1 MYMTILFVIIVSIMV
16 LYQRWKEGNW
26 VNLISVFMGPYIP
39 LVFLNNFFVYK
50 NGFDKINDDVLV
62 MILTSFIVFFS
73 GSLLFKVKK
82 NSTNKEEDNVSK
94 LSRYDFK
101 KMRTFLIFIGLI
113 GIVKIIILYLQG
125 SFSSNIDDVE
135 GVMGGGAI
143 GHLLLA
149 SYSLLPIYFM
159 YWTYNRKLTIL
170 MPIILIMIV
179 TFSSFVKYNIIGLF
193 VSFFLFLALYRKSVL
208 KRSLLIL
215 VSFVGVV
222 FYVNYA
228 ISFVVVGN
236 DMTTQF
242 ILNHF
247 WMYIAG
253 SLIYDNYI
261 FLYGIRPGIGV
272 FYKLGTFIFA
282 LPNMFLEKTFDFK
295 LFPHV
300 RQEDLSISDFGETS
314 NVVDAIGYLYPSKCD
329 VLEVI
334 IFYVILFILG
344 ALMAYIYK
352 KHMKSS
358 KYYDV
363 FIVNFLCYF
372 VFFSFFGTFYINS
385 APWEILIYSIFIP
398 KLFIKNEIKN

>member
-1 MYMTILFVIIVSIMV
+1 MV

-228 ISFVVVGN
+228 ISFVLVGN

>member
-228 ISFVVVGN
+228 ISFEVVGN

>member
-1 MYMTILFVIIVSIMV
+1 MV

-101 KMRTFLIFIGLI
+101 KMQTFLIFIGLI

>member
-1 MYMTILFVIIVSIMV
+1 MV

-101 KMRTFLIFIGLI
+101 KMRTFLLFIGLI

>member
-1 MYMTILFVIIVSIMV
+1 MTILFVIIVSIMV

>member
-1 MYMTILFVIIVSIMV
+1 M
-16 LYQRWKEGNW
+16 
-26 VNLISVFMGPYIP
+26 
-39 LVFLNNFFVYK
+39 
-50 NGFDKINDDVLV
+50 
-62 MILTSFIVFFS
+62 
-73 GSLLFKVKK
+73 LFKVKK

>member
-101 KMRTFLIFIGLI
+101 KMRTFLLFIGLI

>member
-372 VFFSFFGTFYINS
+372 VFFFLFL
-385 APWEILIYSIFIP
+385 ERFI
-398 KLFIKNEIKN
+398 

>member
-1 MYMTILFVIIVSIMV
+1 MV

>member
-1 MYMTILFVIIVSIMV
+1 MV

-50 NGFDKINDDVLV
+50 NGFDKINDVVLV